1 MSTSQRSA
9 KKEVVDAERELGLDF
24 TPYYLLNGFLP
35 IFWFTYLGVVG
46 TYVVV
51 ALFFDASISDT
62 MWVPVIYYA
71 LATAFFAL
79 AISCVVMA
87 RLIKDFDPHRA
98 VQIMKIP
105 VFVAIVVLGLRF
117 FVPVIQY
124 IQTLFVG
131 Y

>member
-1 MSTSQRSA
+1 MTQRVT
-9 KKEVVDAERELGLDF
+9 KKEAIEIERELALDF

-35 IFWFTYLGVVG
+35 IFWFTYLGIVG

-51 ALFFDASISDT
+51 ALFFDPSINDT

-71 LATAFFAL
+71 LSTAFLAL
-79 AISCVVMA
+79 AISCTVMA
-87 RLIKDFDPHRA
+87 RLVKDFDPHRA

-117 FVPVIQY
+117 FVPIVQY